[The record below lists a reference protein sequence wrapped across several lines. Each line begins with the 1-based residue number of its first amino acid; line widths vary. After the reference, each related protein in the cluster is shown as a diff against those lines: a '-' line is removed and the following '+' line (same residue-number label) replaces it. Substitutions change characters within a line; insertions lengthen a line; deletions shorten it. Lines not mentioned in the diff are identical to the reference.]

1 MNIIKLKKILD
12 PQVPVLSKKLINK
25 LGSRLN
31 VADVGSSGLPP
42 EEFFPVFEKSIFHC
56 FDPDSR
62 AKKSAFT
69 NIIFYSKA
77 LFSSEAEKKLF
88 LTKMPDASSLFEPNK
103 KFLDLFLNAR
113 SSDVIKEDKIN
124 LSTLDMVLDE
134 NERIDF
140 LKVDVEGADLEV
152 IKGGER
158 SLIDCLGIKI
168 EVQFKERN
176 IGSPLFLEVDNYLK
190 NNFFLLNLKNSS
202 WLKSEEYFINS
213 NAELVWADAYYLRSD
228 KSFLKSYF
236 KKNCEERK
244 IYLTKY
250 ITIGCL
256 LGAHDHLIYFLKNNM
271 NELKISKEEKK
282 EFISDIIS
290 SKKNVFLQSSLS
302 LILVLSFSFSLL
314 FFYPIKQI
322 RKKLIIYIRKNTSFL
337 GNVLIFLSRNKEEGT
352 IIKN

>member
-140 LKVDVEGADLEV
+140 CFN
-152 IKGGER
+152 R
-158 SLIDCLGIKI
+158 S
-168 EVQFKERN
+168 N
-176 IGSPLFLEVDNYLK
+176 
-190 NNFFLLNLKNSS
+190 
-202 WLKSEEYFINS
+202 W
-213 NAELVWADAYYLRSD
+213 
-228 KSFLKSYF
+228 
-236 KKNCEERK
+236 
-244 IYLTKY
+244 
-250 ITIGCL
+250 
-256 LGAHDHLIYFLKNNM
+256 
-271 NELKISKEEKK
+271 
-282 EFISDIIS
+282 
-290 SKKNVFLQSSLS
+290 
-302 LILVLSFSFSLL
+302 
-314 FFYPIKQI
+314 
-322 RKKLIIYIRKNTSFL
+322 
-337 GNVLIFLSRNKEEGT
+337 
-352 IIKN
+352 